1 MTARTI
7 SSLTRGT
14 RLDVAFC
21 AALMTIAVISEFI
34 IGCDQPFDPRAPLDQ
49 QLVVYSV
56 LSTDRDV
63 QFVRV
68 NSNYMPAGFDPN
80 AYDGD
85 NAVRDASVTIS
96 SSGGTVILRDT
107 VLARPDTNRYKSL
120 MYMYAI
126 KPFTPQRGKTY
137 QVWVHTPSLGTASAS
152 AVIPARPLIALAD
165 ASVPILMEPFKYAET
180 SVVQYAVDLSSYA
193 RGYSSHLYIYYD
205 VLKGPRWVEERAEV
219 PVSSSIWDTTYS
231 LQWAQYAELA
241 VCPESNRV
249 TLQFANG
256 YLKTVIYQVR
266 WRQYVDTHLI
276 FKWIVLVVLQ
286 ADQNLF
292 GYYQSIRGY
301 QDPQSI
307 RLDEPQYS
315 KINGGIGV
323 VGAYALDSLV
333 FVLPERFVANQ

>member
-1 MTARTI
+1 M
-7 SSLTRGT
+7 
-14 RLDVAFC
+14 DMAFC
-21 AALMTIAVISEFI
+21 AALMTIALISVSI

-56 LSTDRDV
+56 LSTDRDI

-68 NSNYMPAGFDPN
+68 NSDYMPAGFDPN
-80 AYDGD
+80 VYNAD

-96 SSGGTVILRDT
+96 SSGSTAILRDT
-107 VLARPDTNRYKSL
+107 VLARPDTSRYNSP
-120 MYMYAI
+120 MYVYAV
-126 KPFTPQRGKTY
+126 KPFTPQRGRAY
-137 QVWVHTPSLGTASAS
+137 EVWVHSPSLGTAFAS
-152 AVIPARPLIALAD
+152 TVIPTKPLIVLAD
-165 ASVPILMEPFKYAET
+165 ASVPVLMEPFKYAET
-180 SVVQYAVDLSSYA
+180 SVVQYTVDLSGYA
-193 RGYSSHLYIYYD
+193 RGYTSHLYIYYD
-205 VLKGPRWVEERAEV
+205 VLKGSRWVEERAEV

-231 LQWAQYAELA
+231 LQWAQYAELT
-241 VCPESNRV
+241 VCPESNRL

-256 YLKTVIYQVR
+256 YLKTIIYQIR
-266 WRQYVDTHLI
+266 WSQYVDTHLI
-276 FKWIVLVVLQ
+276 FKWVVLVLLQ

-301 QDPQSI
+301 RDPQSI